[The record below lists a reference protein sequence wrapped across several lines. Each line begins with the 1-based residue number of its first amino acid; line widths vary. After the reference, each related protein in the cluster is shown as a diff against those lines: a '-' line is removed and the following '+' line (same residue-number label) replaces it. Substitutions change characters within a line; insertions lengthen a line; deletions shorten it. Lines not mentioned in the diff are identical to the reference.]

1 MAPSFPSIPVHLEL
15 GRKRTFAC
23 AVDWPGWC
31 RSGRDELGALEALVA
46 AAPRYAPVAAEA
58 GQVFPSSV
66 ALDALTVSERLPGS
80 ATTDFGAPAA
90 IAADDAR
97 PLASGEAARLAALL
111 LAAWATFDRVAA
123 RAPAELRRGP
133 RGGGRDRDE
142 IVRHVLAAEARY
154 ARKLGVRLPE
164 PEPGDE
170 AAIDRLRAAVVEAVR
185 SDRTPAPGERG
196 RGSGWPV
203 RYAVRRMGW
212 HVLDHVWEIED
223 RAAAG
228 GPAAAEPRSP
238 G

>member
-1 MAPSFPSIPVHLEL
+1 MAPAFSSILVHLEL
-15 GRKRTFAC
+15 GRKRAFAS

-90 IAADDAR
+90 IAADDVR
-97 PLASGEAARLAALL
+97 PLAPGEAARLAALL

-123 RAPAELRRGP
+123 RAPVELRRGP

-142 IVRHVLAAEARY
+142 IVRHVLAAETQY
-154 ARKLGVRLPE
+154 ARKLGVRL

-170 AAIDRLRAAVVEAVR
+170 AAIDRLRAAVVGAVR
-185 SDRTPAPGERG
+185 SDRTTAPGERG

-203 RYAVRRMGW
+203 RYAVRRMAW
-212 HVLDHVWEIED
+212 HVLDHAWEIED

-228 GPAAAEPRSP
+228 GPAAVEPRSP
-238 G
+238 E